1 MTRPTHYCTFKNDIA
16 ENIDPN
22 VFRFVEV
29 DGKFQRPEVWA
40 KFDVV
45 AQLNEVGFIR
55 KAILTDII
63 TDE

>member
-1 MTRPTHYCTFKNDIA
+1 MA
-16 ENIDPN
+16 ENIDPK
-22 VFRFVEV
+22 VFQGTMI
-29 DGKFQRPEVWA
+29 DGHFHKPEVWA

-63 TDE
+63 PGE